1 MRRVFNLL
9 HLQWARRWNK
19 ARKRLWEFIREH
31 QLTVASDMKR
41 RYDKGRKP
49 MHLEPGDLVLLS
61 VASHAALGG
70 IRKHRER
77 YVGPYIVESRIHD
90 NAYALKGLPPG
101 VPTTQNVQY
110 LRLFLPSPLK
120 FASRPHPEYAKPL
133 DVDGQTEWEVEKI
146 VGHKE
151 YQQTYRYRVKWK
163 DTPQEQW
170 LGERSLIH
178 CKELLRTYHREQR
191 LPMTPFLTSASDED
205 DAEASEAPTSS
216 SDEENQAP
224 NLPAFQTPSSTNP
237 MSPPPSSIH
246 VDSPTSSSNPP
257 SVSVPLGS
265 APTNPLPSPSLQY
278 DLTPTATPLQP
289 LSSSTPRGSRSL
301 RRWRREQRRER
312 RISSVKATAPTSRPA
327 AFLPSL
333 LEDGEEE
340 YLFYGNQQKLLAEE
354 RSPLQTP
361 KEVFPPSAS
370 SRATSD
376 TREESPGSEADAIT
390 LITEVS
396 AQNDHT

>member
-1 MRRVFNLL
+1 
-9 HLQWARRWNK
+9 
-19 ARKRLWEFIREH
+19 
-31 QLTVASDMKR
+31 
-41 RYDKGRKP
+41 

-90 NAYALKGLPPG
+90 NAYALKGLLPPG

-151 YQQTYRYRVKWK
+151 YQQTHRYRVKWK

-178 CKELLRTYHREQR
+178 CKELLRTYHREQQ
-191 LPMTPFLTSASDED
+191 LPMTPFLTSTLEED
-205 DAEASEAPTSS
+205 DEEASETPTSS
-216 SDEENQAP
+216 SNEENQAS
-224 NLPAFQTPSSTNP
+224 NLPTSQTSLSTNP
-237 MSPPPSSIH
+237 TSPPPSSTR
-246 VDSPTSSSNPP
+246 VDPPMSSSDPP
-257 SVSVPLGS
+257 SISVPLDS
-265 APTNPLPSPSLQY
+265 TPTNPLPSPPSQNNS
-278 DLTPTATPLQP
+278 TPTATPLRP
-289 LSSSTPRGSRSL
+289 PSPSTPRGSRSL

-312 RISSVKATAPTSRPA
+312 RICSVQATIPNSRPA
-327 AFLPSL
+327 ALLPSL

-340 YLFYGNQQKLLAEE
+340 YLLHIDQQKLPAEE
-354 RSPLQTP
+354 YSPLQTP
-361 KEVFPPSAS
+361 KEVSPLSTS
-370 SRATSD
+370 SLATSD
-376 TREESPGSEADAIT
+376 TRDESPSSESDAVIGIT
-390 LITEVS
+390 GGLAPNNRV
-396 AQNDHT
+396 